1 MKLLYVYK
9 ILFSI
14 TGRLHL
20 DHSNQRTA
28 FKSLGLAIEDFVAA
42 KMTFD
47 NIKTSSPWPVEFI
60 EADKVKDM
68 TVNLTYKAK
77 TVSQASNKV
86 TNLSC
91 DAFLLEGL
99 KVVVCELKT
108 CSTSLALVYKAKTGE
123 LMTILDIK
131 TIQHL
136 PTEVKNG
143 FYSKFV

>member
-1 MKLLYVYK
+1 M
-9 ILFSI
+9 
-14 TGRLHL
+14 

-42 KMTFD
+42 KMTYD

-60 EADKVKDM
+60 EADKVKEM
-68 TVNLTYKAK
+68 TVNPTYKIAK

-91 DAFLLEGL
+91 EAFLLEGL

-108 CSTSLALVYKAKTGE
+108 NSTSLALVYKAKTGE
-123 LMTILDIK
+123 LMTILDINK
-131 TIQHL
+131 LQDL
-136 PTEVKNG
+136 STEVKNG
-143 FYSKFV
+143 FYSKFG